1 MRAFPPS
8 EITKR
13 VLRGGFVFALIGAAA
28 VAACANGGDTSG
40 DHGAADGGSTNDA
53 GSASESGGGNDSG
66 MCMLGSIT
74 DCGACGKACATTDMK
89 TALATCSDAT
99 MTATCDI
106 ECTGEHYDLD
116 GKADNGCETDD
127 VPIQDTATTA
137 VAVMLPDANAKN
149 IVAPL
154 YGDKRAH
161 DTDVAARALGRED
174 WFVVTASGAAAG
186 GGMTACLSAG
196 NFPSDNVLEVCITQ
210 NGSTTFD
217 APGCKTYTVANDAGS
232 SCVNPNG
239 MASNDLGTFYVRV
252 RRTAGTSNA
261 NQYALYLRH

>member
-1 MRAFPPS
+1 M
-8 EITKR
+8 TR
-13 VLRGGFVFALIGAAA
+13 VLRRGFVFALIGSVS
-28 VAACANGGDTSG
+28 VAACANGGDTTG

-53 GSASESGGGNDSG
+53 GSVAESGGGSNDSG
-66 MCMLGSIT
+66 MCMLGSIN
-74 DCGACGKACATTDMK
+74 DCGACGKACATTDPK
-89 TALATCSDAT
+89 TALPTCSDAT

-106 ECTGEHYDLD
+106 KCTGEHYDLD

-127 VPIQDTATTA
+127 LPIQDTATTA
-137 VAVMLPDANAKN
+137 VVVTLPDATAKN
-149 IVAPL
+149 LVAPL

-174 WFVVTASGAAAG
+174 WYVVTASGAAAG

-210 NGSTTFD
+210 SGSTTFD

-239 MASNDLGTFYVRV
+239 MAGNDLGTFYVRV